1 MAPIMAEKAV
11 TKPVVII
18 LDLAKGYGWKPG
30 SYGYEMVA
38 EVRKLKDAAHA
49 AGVQVIHVN
58 SMRRETDDLP
68 SPSDLLPGTENIEV
82 IPELQPL
89 DKDILIF
96 KRYLSGFSY
105 NDLDYTLRTMGAD
118 AVIIAGAS
126 VDNTVLWTAADA
138 RQHHYHVV
146 LVDECCICHREKE
159 PPGAKEAAFRI
170 AKSVLKAEIL
180 SLNDTIAKYLK
191 AR

>member
-1 MAPIMAEKAV
+1 MAAIMAEPK
-11 TKPVVII
+11 KPVLI
-18 LDLAKGYGWKPG
+18 LLDFAKGYGWKPG
-30 SYGYEMVA
+30 SFGYDTVA
-38 EVRKLKDAAHA
+38 HVRKLKDAAYA
-49 AGVQVIHVN
+49 AGVQVFHVN

-68 SPSDLLPGTENIEV
+68 SPSRLLPGSEAIEV
-82 IPELQPL
+82 IPELQPV
-89 DKDILIF
+89 DKDILIY

-105 NDLDYTLRTMGAD
+105 NDLDYTLRTLGAD

-138 RQHHYHVV
+138 HQHHYHVV

-180 SLNDTIAKYLK
+180 SLDDTVGKYLK